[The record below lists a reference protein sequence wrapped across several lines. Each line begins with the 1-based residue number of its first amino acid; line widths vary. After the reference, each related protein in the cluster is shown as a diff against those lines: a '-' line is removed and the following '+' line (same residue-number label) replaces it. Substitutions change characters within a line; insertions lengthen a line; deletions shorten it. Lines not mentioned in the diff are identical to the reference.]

1 MRKILTVGIISRL
14 DKEQAVKTAEEIGR
28 FLEERGIK
36 VLYDA
41 SLAPLLGKKGD
52 RLEDRDLDLA
62 VILGGDGTIL
72 RAIHILKRGIP
83 ILALNF
89 GTVGFLADVSPEN
102 ALDALQKV
110 LDGRFRKEDC
120 FMLSNNVGLPD
131 ALNEIRIGTVVPSQM
146 VRFGVSIDSMPVAY
160 DRADAILVA
169 TTTGAS
175 GYTMSAGGSVI
186 DPRLKAMVIVPV
198 CPLSSN
204 FKSYVIPWDSE
215 VSVKVEGP
223 SEFVVIVDGQF
234 SRRLKA
240 PEEIII
246 RRSMDNVT
254 FFRVEQGFYERLRRR
269 LAVSSLDFR
278 ASP

>member
-28 FLEERGIK
+28 FLEERGID

-110 LDGRFRKEDC
+110 LDGRFMKEDC

-146 VRFGVSIDSMPVAY
+146 VRLGVSIDSMPVAY

-175 GYTMSAGGSVI
+175 GYTMSAGGSII